1 AAREQVESLGGEFL
15 EVAIKEDG
23 SGAGGYAKTMSKE
36 FIEAEMALFLEQCK
50 EVDLVITTALIPGKP
65 APKLITKEMIAAM
78 KPGSVVV
85 DLAAEA
91 GGNCELTKPGE
102 LAVHKG
108 VSIIGYTDL
117 PSRLPTQSSTL
128 YSNNITKFLLSMGTE
143 DKQFKVDLEDEV
155 VRRSIVVHKGE
166 MLWPAPVPPPPV
178 AAPTPAAAVPKAE
191 EVVAISPYKKA
202 ATDVAV
208 LTGGLGGLIGVGT
221 FTGAAFMSNI
231 FTLGLASLIGYRAVW
246 GVAPA
251 LHSPLMSVTNAI
263 SGLVAVGGMF
273 VMGGG
278 ILPQTTPQWLAAI
291 SVLLANVNI
300 FGGFV
305 ITKRMLDM
313 FKRATDAPEY
323 LYLYAVPGVVFGGAF
338 FAAATT
344 GASGLVQAGYLA
356 SSLLCITSISSLAS
370 QVTAR
375 SGNVLGILGV
385 AFGIIASLLAV
396 GFTPDVLAQFAIL
409 TMAGGSAGVWIGR
422 RVTAMELPQTVAALH
437 SVVGLAAVL
446 TCIGS
451 ALSDLEHASALH
463 LVLSYL
469 GVIVGGITFTG
480 SLVAFAKL
488 SGRASSKPIK
498 LFGGHW
504 TNAGLLGTNIATMGA
519 FVAAAP
525 TVPVIAAGYLGASAA
540 LSFIK
545 GFTLTATVGGA
556 DMPVVIT
563 VLNAYSG
570 FALVAEG
577 LMLQNELL
585 TTVGSLIGV
594 SGSILSYIMCRAMNR
609 SLTNV
614 LFGGIAAPAE
624 AAKKLEGVVTKASGN
639 ENRTDLR

>member
-1 AAREQVESLGGEFL
+1 MGAIVRCFDTRAAAREQVESLGGEFL

-498 LFGGHW
+498 L
-504 TNAGLLGTNIATMGA
+504 
-519 FVAAAP
+519 
-525 TVPVIAAGYLGASAA
+525 
-540 LSFIK
+540 
-545 GFTLTATVGGA
+545 
-556 DMPVVIT
+556 
-563 VLNAYSG
+563 
-570 FALVAEG
+570 
-577 LMLQNELL
+577 
-585 TTVGSLIGV
+585 
-594 SGSILSYIMCRAMNR
+594 
-609 SLTNV
+609 
-614 LFGGIAAPAE
+614 
-624 AAKKLEGVVTKASGN
+624 
-639 ENRTDLR
+639 